1 MTTLQS
7 HSEEFLDAKGAEW
20 RRWILD
26 NIERGCAAQTMLEK
40 LIEGGWPTL
49 AAISALQEGSKK
61 LGMEFFSPCAL
72 PHISTDAAIDID
84 GQAIAIVAAA
94 EKPQAM
100 LLDGVLS
107 VAECDQLIALA
118 VAKGLRRSAV
128 VDGESGASIEHAGR
142 TSTSV
147 CFTRNETP
155 LISAIEHRLAQL
167 THWPADH
174 AEGLQVLCYGPG
186 QEYKEHYDWFDA
198 GKPGGDH
205 HLARGGQ
212 RLATTVLY
220 LATAIAGGGTRFPSA
235 GLEFSPRRGGA
246 VFFADVDALGQPDTM
261 SLHAGSPVI
270 AGTKIVATY
279 WQRQRV
285 FV

>member
-1 MTTLQS
+1 MTAMQDRPAES
-7 HSEEFLDAKGAEW
+7 LDTRGADW
-20 RRWILD
+20 RRWILE
-26 NIERGCAAQTMLEK
+26 NIERGCLAQTMLEQ
-40 LIEGGWPTL
+40 LIGGGWPAE
-49 AAISALQEGSKK
+49 AAISALQEGGTM
-61 LGMEFFSPCAL
+61 LGREFFCRPASPCIA
-72 PHISTDAAIDID
+72 TDKAINLD

-94 EKPQAM
+94 ERPRAVV
-100 LLDGVLS
+100 LDGVLS
-107 VAECDQLIALA
+107 VTECDQLIALA

-128 VDGESGASIEHAGR
+128 VDAESGDSIEHAGR

-147 CFTRNETP
+147 CFTRNESP
-155 LISAIEHRLAQL
+155 LIGTIEQRLARM

-174 AEGLQVLCYGPG
+174 AEGLQVLSYGPG
-186 QEYKEHYDWFDA
+186 QEYKEHYDWFDPS
-198 GKPGGDH
+198 KSGGDF

-220 LATAIAGGGTRFPSA
+220 LATAISGGGTRFPNA

-246 VFFADVDALGQPDTM
+246 VFFADVDPLGNPDAM

-279 WQRQRV
+279 WQRQHV